1 MIKTVKTIALVFLT
15 ATAFAQNKGLDIAMK
30 YDKAYT
36 GWANYT
42 SESTM
47 TLTNQH
53 GQVSSRALKGKNLE
67 QTLEGDK
74 SMIIFQSP
82 NDVKGTAV
90 LTYTHK
96 EGSDDQWLYLPAI
109 KRVKRIASTNKSGP
123 FVGSEFAYEDLSS
136 QEIEKYTYKY
146 LRQETFNGE
155 ACEVVLRD
163 PVDVKSGYKHM
174 HVWYNP
180 SKNYRIEKIIF
191 YDRKGAKFK
200 TLLYK
205 NYSLYKDAYY
215 YPGLLDMENHQSKK
229 RTSIE
234 FKKYNFN
241 TVLSD
246 ADFNQ
251 AKLRNAR

>member
-1 MIKTVKTIALVFLT
+1 MIKTVKTIALALVST
-15 ATAFAQNKGLDIAMK
+15 MAWVQDKGFEIAEK
-30 YDKAYT
+30 YDQAYT
-36 GWANYT
+36 GWSNYT

-53 GQVSSRALKGKNLE
+53 GQVSSRSLKGKNLE
-67 QTLEGDK
+67 QVEDGDK
-74 SMIIFQSP
+74 SMIIFQTP

-96 EGSDDQWLYLPAI
+96 EGADDQWLYLPAI

-146 LRQETFNGE
+146 LRKETFNGDE
-155 ACEVVLRD
+155 CEVVLRD

-191 YDRKGAKFK
+191 YDRKGSKFK

-205 NYSLYKDAYY
+205 DYKRYKSKY
-215 YPGLLDMENHQSKK
+215 FYPGILEMENHQSKK
-229 RTSIE
+229 KTSIE
-234 FKKYNFN
+234 FKKYNFE
-241 TVLSD
+241 VELSD
-246 ADFNQ
+246 TDFNQ